1 MQSQVLYRELLDIE
15 INLQDALLNAKKQF
29 IAKIAQALDD
39 MKELTRAYI
48 NNEVL
53 VEIEQF
59 STRFVEEAIKEKERV
74 DILTDMPDFNEDDL
88 EKDGLEPDLI
98 MLIVQYA
105 REDL

>member
-1 MQSQVLYRELLDIE
+1 
-15 INLQDALLNAKKQF
+15 
-29 IAKIAQALDD
+29 

-59 STRFVEEAIKEKERV
+59 STKFVEEAIKEKERV

>member
-1 MQSQVLYRELLDIE
+1 
-15 INLQDALLNAKKQF
+15 
-29 IAKIAQALDD
+29 

>member
-1 MQSQVLYRELLDIE
+1 MLYRELLDIE

-29 IAKIAQALDD
+29 ITKITGVLEE

-59 STRFVEEAIKEKERV
+59 SSKFVEEAIKEKERT
-74 DILTDMPDFNEDDL
+74 DILVEMPDFNEEEL
-88 EKDGLEPDLI
+88 IKDGMEEDLI
-98 MLIVQYA
+98 KLIILSA
-105 REDL
+105 REDLQNLL

>member
-1 MQSQVLYRELLDIE
+1 MLYRELLDIE

-29 IAKIAQALDD
+29 IAKIAGVLEE

-59 STRFVEEAIKEKERV
+59 SSKFVEEAIKEKERT
-74 DILTDMPDFNEDDL
+74 DILVEMPDFNEEEL
-88 EKDGLEPDLI
+88 IKDGMEEDLI
-98 MLIVQYA
+98 KLIILSA
-105 REDL
+105 REDLQNLL